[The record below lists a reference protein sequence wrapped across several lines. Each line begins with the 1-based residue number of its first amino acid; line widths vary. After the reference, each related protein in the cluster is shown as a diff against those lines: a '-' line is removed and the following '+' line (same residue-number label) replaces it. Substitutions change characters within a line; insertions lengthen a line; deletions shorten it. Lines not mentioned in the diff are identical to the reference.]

1 MDKNLKTVIVFTMVY
16 GLMAVGMLSLHP
28 ASASLRIAD
37 GVGNFEADP
46 PAAIYVVLAN
56 AE

>member
-1 MDKNLKTVIVFTMVY
+1 MDKNLKAVIVFTMVY
-16 GLMAVGMLSLHP
+16 GLLAVGLLSIQP

-37 GVGNFEADP
+37 GIGNLEVDAPGAF
-46 PAAIYVVLAN
+46 YVVLAS